1 MEPPLQKPL
10 SHQTLTGGRWPYL
23 VPAYL
28 WWLRGG
34 CSWLGVQ
41 QREKQLLPSSPG
53 RPVTGH
59 RKAPGSGR
67 GLLKTCFPHRQKVS
81 IHLHVEGRC
90 HLFFFKDCFYF
101 VFQHRSLS
109 IYLWGNA
116 GETGGHHASYG
127 AHPPR
132 GSPPPP
138 RQLPLAKSLSN
149 QTGGNQT
156 AQRVVAQGDCTPDP
170 VPGAHPSRS
179 SSPHPYLHMPPWP

>member
-41 QREKQLLPSSPG
+41 QREKQLLPSSPD

-67 GLLKTCFPHRQKVS
+67 GLLKTCFPNRQKVS

-116 GETGGHHASYG
+116 GGTGGHHASYG
-127 AHPPR
+127 AHPPTPVSCHWLKACPTKR
-132 GSPPPP
+132 VATKQHSELWHREIAP
-138 RQLPLAKSLSN
+138 
-149 QTGGNQT
+149 QT
-156 AQRVVAQGDCTPDP
+156 PF
-170 VPGAHPSRS
+170 PGAHPSRS